1 MMRKIL
7 LLCAALACAALF
19 VTGCKKSDQGTTAT
33 PPRGPGFTLRVG
45 FDADFPPYGYRDATT
60 GELKG
65 FDLDLAKEVCQR
77 RGWKLE
83 LKPIDWDA
91 KDAELD
97 AGTINCIWN
106 GFTING
112 RESLY
117 TWTCP
122 YVDNTLVFM
131 VKGDSAIQTQGDL
144 KGKVV
149 EVQADS
155 SGLAAISDESKADL
169 KASFRTL
176 KTVPN
181 YNNASMELESGSC
194 DAVIVDVAVADDIIR
209 KAKPGTFRKLEEPL
223 STEQYGVG
231 FKLGDTATRDS
242 VEATLREMVM
252 DGTFQR
258 ISEQWFDGKNVC
270 AIK

>member
-1 MMRKIL
+1 MTRKIL
-7 LLCAALACAALF
+7 LLCAAFVCAALF
-19 VTGCKKSDQGTTAT
+19 VASCGKCDKSAATA
-33 PPRGPGFTLRVG
+33 GQKFTLRVG
-45 FDADFPPYGYRDATT
+45 FDADFPPYGFRNEN
-60 GELKG
+60 GELVG
-65 FDLDLAKEVCQR
+65 FDLDLAKEVCKR
-77 RGWKLE
+77 RDWNIE

-97 AGTINCIWN
+97 SGTINCIWN

-112 RESLY
+112 REDKY

-131 VKGDSAIQTQGDL
+131 VKGDSAISTLADL
-144 KGKVV
+144 AGKVV

-155 SGLAAISDESKADL
+155 SGYAAISGDEKKEL
-169 KASFRTL
+169 KESFRTL

-181 YNNASMELESGSC
+181 YNNAAMELETGSC

-209 KAKPGTFRKLEEPL
+209 RAKAGTFRKLDEAL
-223 STEQYGVG
+223 SVEQYGVG
-231 FKLGDTATRDS
+231 FKLGDVFTRDQ
-242 VEATLREMVM
+242 VEMTLRDMVA
-252 DGTFQR
+252 DGVFQI
-258 ISEQWFDGKNVC
+258 ISEKWFDGKNVC

>member
-1 MMRKIL
+1 MTRKIL
-7 LLCAALACAALF
+7 LLCAALVCAALF
-19 VTGCKKSDQGTTAT
+19 VTGCKKCGKDAAASS
-33 PPRGPGFTLRVG
+33 RGSGFTLRVG
-45 FDADFPPYGYRDATT
+45 FDADFPPYGFRNDA
-60 GELKG
+60 GELVG

-77 RGWKLE
+77 RGWKIE

-97 AGTINCIWN
+97 SGTINCIWN

-131 VKGDSAIQTQGDL
+131 VKGDSAIQTFADL
-144 KGKVV
+144 KDKVV

-155 SGLAAISDESKADL
+155 SGLAAINDEGKADL
-169 KASFRTL
+169 KASFKTL

-209 KAKPGTFRKLEEPL
+209 KAKSGTFRKLIEPL

-231 FKLGDTATRDS
+231 FKLGDVATRDM
-242 VEATLREMVM
+242 VEETLREMVS
-252 DGTFQR
+252 DGVFQI
-258 ISEQWFDGKNVC
+258 ISEKWFDGKNVC

>member
-7 LLCAALACAALF
+7 LLCAALVCAALF
-19 VTGCKKSDQGTTAT
+19 VAGCGKCEKSGA
-33 PPRGPGFTLRVG
+33 PAGEKFTLRVG
-45 FDADFPPYGYRDATT
+45 FDADFPPYGFRNEA
-60 GELKG
+60 GELVG
-65 FDLDLAKEVCQR
+65 FDLDLAKEVCKR
-77 RGWKLE
+77 RGWDIE

-112 RESLY
+112 REDKY

-131 VKGDSAIQTQGDL
+131 VKAASPIQTPADL

-155 SGLAAISDESKADL
+155 SGLAAISEEDKKDL
-169 KASFRTL
+169 KDSFAKL
-176 KTVPN
+176 ITVPN
-181 YNNASMELESGSC
+181 YNNASMELETGTC
-194 DAVIVDVAVADDIIR
+194 DAVIIDIAVADDIIR

-231 FKLGDTATRDS
+231 FKLGDVYARDQ
-242 VEATLREMVM
+242 VEMTLREMVA
-252 DGTFQR
+252 DGVFQI
-258 ISEQWFDGKNVC
+258 ISEKWFDGKNVC